1 MMRLTSRP
9 AILPASLVA
18 WRCESLKYAGT
29 VMTAS
34 LTLSPRYSSASRLSF
49 CRIIAEI
56 SGGVYV
62 LPPISTMA
70 SPFGPAW
77 TWYGTMVIS
86 SATRPECTPG
96 RIYVRRWVQL
106 AVLPVLLIV
115 AWFTLGAIAQV
126 IFIFLVAGLVA
137 LVLNPLVHA
146 LERVHVNR
154 YVGVFVVYV
163 GFVAV
168 LALVAAL
175 VWPPVVQQLRNLT
188 TALPGMADQAGDTI
202 RRLQRLSDRAGLS
215 IDVQAQLRASL
226 TAIAGRVPSFTS
238 NVVNVGVTVVR
249 QITYLIIII
258 VISIYMLLDAKRIGR
273 FVAGHF
279 PTHSVSDG
287 EEYVR
292 RAKTAV
298 VDYVKA
304 QVLLSAA
311 LGGSVGLAMWF
322 LGMIGAFPSGT
333 RYALFFG
340 VWAGLME
347 AIPYLGPVLAAVPP
361 SLVAVFDSP
370 LSALWVIITFVL
382 IQEVEGHILVPVIMG
397 SRFRVHPLVVI
408 FAVLAGGEIHGIS
421 GMLIAIPLIPLVK
434 ETIVFLRP
442 RMQLEG
448 WCAAAGGAIDS
459 VTREEPAE
467 SPGPD
472 EPATTS

>member
-1 MMRLTSRP
+1 
-9 AILPASLVA
+9 
-18 WRCESLKYAGT
+18 
-29 VMTAS
+29 
-34 LTLSPRYSSASRLSF
+34 
-49 CRIIAEI
+49 
-56 SGGVYV
+56 
-62 LPPISTMA
+62 MA
-70 SPFGPAW
+70 
-77 TWYGTMVIS
+77 TQ
-86 SATRPECTPG
+86 PECTPG
-96 RIYVRRWVQL
+96 KIYVPRWVQL

-115 AWFTLGAIAQV
+115 AWFTLGAIGQV

-137 LVLNPLVHA
+137 LVLTPLVHG
-146 LERVHVNR
+146 LERLRVNR
-154 YVGVFVVYV
+154 YAGVFVVYV
-163 GFVAV
+163 GFVAALV
-168 LALVAAL
+168 LVAAL

-202 RRLQRLSDRAGLS
+202 LSVQRLSDRAGLS

-226 TAIAGRVPSFTS
+226 TAIADRVPSFTS
-238 NVVNVGVTVVR
+238 SVVDVGVTVVR
-249 QITYLIIII
+249 QMTYLIIMI

-279 PTHSVSDG
+279 PTRSVSDG
-287 EEYVR
+287 NEYVR

-304 QVLLSAA
+304 QVLLSAI

-322 LGMIGAFPSGT
+322 LSIIGAFPSGA

-382 IQEVEGHILVPVIMG
+382 IQEIEGHILVPVIMG

-408 FAVLAGGEIHGIS
+408 FAILAGGEIHGIS

-434 ETIVFLRP
+434 ETVVFLRP
-442 RMQLEG
+442 RMQFEG
-448 WCAAAGGAIDS
+448 WRAADCGALDAANHD
-459 VTREEPAE
+459 RPAE
-467 SPGPD
+467 PPADGPSAGD
-472 EPATTS
+472 

>member
-1 MMRLTSRP
+1 M
-9 AILPASLVA
+9 
-18 WRCESLKYAGT
+18 
-29 VMTAS
+29 
-34 LTLSPRYSSASRLSF
+34 
-49 CRIIAEI
+49 
-56 SGGVYV
+56 
-62 LPPISTMA
+62 
-70 SPFGPAW
+70 
-77 TWYGTMVIS
+77 
-86 SATRPECTPG
+86 ATRPECTPG
-96 RIYVRRWVQL
+96 RIYVPRWVQL

-126 IFIFLVAGLVA
+126 IFFFLVAGLIA
-137 LVLNPLVHA
+137 LVLNPLVHG

-202 RRLQRLSDRAGLS
+202 MRLQRLSDRAGLS

-226 TAIAGRVPSFTS
+226 TALADRVLSFTS
-238 NVVNVGVTVVR
+238 NVVDVGVTVVR
-249 QITYLIIII
+249 QITYLIIIV

-273 FVAGHF
+273 FVAEHF

-322 LGMIGAFPSGT
+322 LGMIGAFPSGA

-361 SLVAVFDSP
+361 SLVAAFDSP

-382 IQEVEGHILVPVIMG
+382 IQEIEGHILVPVIMG

-408 FAVLAGGEIHGIS
+408 FAVLAGGEIHGIT

-448 WCAAAGGAIDS
+448 WCAAAGGAIGS

-467 SPGPD
+467 SQGDGP
-472 EPATTS
+472 AAAG

>member
-1 MMRLTSRP
+1 M
-9 AILPASLVA
+9 
-18 WRCESLKYAGT
+18 
-29 VMTAS
+29 
-34 LTLSPRYSSASRLSF
+34 
-49 CRIIAEI
+49 
-56 SGGVYV
+56 
-62 LPPISTMA
+62 
-70 SPFGPAW
+70 
-77 TWYGTMVIS
+77 
-86 SATRPECTPG
+86 ATRPECNPG
-96 RIYVRRWVQL
+96 RIYIPRWVQL

-115 AWFTLGAIAQV
+115 AWLTLGAIAQV

-137 LVLNPLVHA
+137 LVLNPLVHG

-163 GFVAV
+163 GF
-168 LALVAAL
+168 
-175 VWPPVVQQLRNLT
+175 
-188 TALPGMADQAGDTI
+188 TA
-202 RRLQRLSDRAGLS
+202 
-215 IDVQAQLRASL
+215 
-226 TAIAGRVPSFTS
+226 
-238 NVVNVGVTVVR
+238 VR
-249 QITYLIIII
+249 QITYLIIIV

-273 FVAGHF
+273 FVAEHF

-333 RYALFFG
+333 RYALFFA

-382 IQEVEGHILVPVIMG
+382 IQEIEGHILVPVIMG

-408 FAVLAGGEIHGIS
+408 FAVLAGGEIHGIT
-421 GMLIAIPLIPLVK
+421 GMLIAIPLIPLIK

-448 WCAAAGGAIDS
+448 WCVAAGGAIDS